1 MGLFPDENINWYQK
15 LAVMIRNRLLA
26 SAGQLLQLW
35 RAWPISLGCH
45 AHQHCGCA
53 LPLRLSI
60 CCQRLCKESQSHQHD
75 SKKKHRYIY
84 SQKKPRKNCSKLGV
98 ARDCHAQH
106 CRDGDWLTE
115 APVFQNGGG
124 SGSWH
129 KSTRDPYFP
138 RGESPPR
145 HNPPL
150 SPSGVG
156 ERVHRTHQEA
166 FTVFVVICEITS
178 ISMLLPGTCNPPFKN
193 DSSASRKDTL
203 LHLILS
209 LYSQASATQMDT
221 ISGIHPPLQ
230 DTSFFT
236 FYIYAIIT
244 CPPPSKY
251 TILQNLCNP
260 WYHSS

>member
-84 SQKKPRKNCSKLGV
+84 SHKNPRKNCSKLGV

-145 HNPPL
+145 HNPPCP
-150 SPSGVG
+150 PSGVG
-156 ERVHRTHQEA
+156 GKGPQDAPRGFHRFCSDLWNNINFHAAARHPPPIQEW
-166 FTVFVVICEITS
+166 FKCVQKRHSTTSYS
-178 ISMLLPGTCNPPFKN
+178 ISLL
-193 DSSASRKDTL
+193 
-203 LHLILS
+203 
-209 LYSQASATQMDT
+209 
-221 ISGIHPPLQ
+221 SG
-230 DTSFFT
+230 
-236 FYIYAIIT
+236 
-244 CPPPSKY
+244 
-251 TILQNLCNP
+251 
-260 WYHSS
+260 